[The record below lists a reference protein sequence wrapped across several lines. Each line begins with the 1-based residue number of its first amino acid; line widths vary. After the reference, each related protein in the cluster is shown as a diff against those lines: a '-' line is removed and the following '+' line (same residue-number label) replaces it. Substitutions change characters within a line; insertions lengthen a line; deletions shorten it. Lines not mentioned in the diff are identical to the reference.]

1 MKKTLS
7 ILFAVIIAMSAL
19 VSAGAIGLVNE
30 NNLQSNIASYMGYD
44 ESKMQDFKAE
54 KITRNA
60 LDYYEVTFKYDG
72 VGYHVGVNALGLV
85 DTYSYNA
92 KKVIIPKAE
101 KNACVSELNAKGYAL
116 KEANTASS
124 DAIFKAE
131 SFSKKDGVCYYYY
144 DFLGTSAEWE
154 VYVNAYTG
162 SIASSS
168 HEDQN
173 AFIMFFI
180 RLFAK
185 IAALFS
191 F

>member
-72 VGYHVGVNALGLV
+72 VGYHVGFLR
-85 DTYSYNA
+85 
-92 KKVIIPKAE
+92 
-101 KNACVSELNAKGYAL
+101 CVQPTSRPQNSM
-116 KEANTASS
+116 ANWH
-124 DAIFKAE
+124 
-131 SFSKKDGVCYYYY
+131 
-144 DFLGTSAEWE
+144 TSQSLRR
-154 VYVNAYTG
+154 N
-162 SIASSS
+162 
-168 HEDQN
+168 
-173 AFIMFFI
+173 
-180 RLFAK
+180 
-185 IAALFS
+185 
-191 F
+191 